1 MSCWAK
7 VKFWRGFHPVRSL
20 FAEEK
25 LALVTWQSVGFFDLD
40 DPRNRI
46 VFVQIIG

>member
-1 MSCWAK
+1 M
-7 VKFWRGFHPVRSL
+7 
-20 FAEEK
+20 
-25 LALVTWQSVGFFDLD
+25 ALVTWQSVGFFDLD